1 MLRHLALLS
10 LLAFQPLLAL
20 AGDPLRES
28 LDAGINFLDRRVA
41 ADPDDFVAANQLAD
55 RLLRRAAWTGSLDDL
70 RSAERV
76 AAASLKAMPKE
87 VRSCSDLPSL

>member
-1 MLRHLALLS
+1 MLRHLAVLS
-10 LLAFQPLLAL
+10 LLAFQPLLVL

-28 LDAGINFLDRRVA
+28 LDAGIAFLDRRFA

-70 RSAERV
+70 RSA
-76 AAASLKAMPKE
+76 
-87 VRSCSDLPSL
+87 